1 MLRTIEP
8 EWLDS
13 LPAADPS
20 AVRSRRELRFVNR
33 LMGNAGAVARSLS
46 LAEGA
51 RIVDLGSG
59 DATFIAR
66 VAAKLGSRGV
76 QLSLVDRECPPAP
89 EALARLRALGWE
101 ARHFAA
107 DAIEWLGESS
117 EPLDAITVNLF
128 LHHLHP
134 PALRELLRLAAART
148 QRLVACE
155 PRRSA
160 LALAGSRALVLL
172 GFGAV
177 TRHDSVASVKA
188 GFTGRELSAQWPSG
202 PAWALE
208 ERASGPFAHLFVARR
223 KQ

>member
-1 MLRTIEP
+1 MLRTVEP

-13 LPAADPS
+13 LPATDPS

-46 LAEGA
+46 LGDGA
-51 RIVDLGSG
+51 SIVDLGSG

-66 VAAKLGSRGV
+66 VAAKLGPRRV

-89 EALARLRALGWE
+89 EALASLRALGWE
-101 ARHFAA
+101 VRYFAA
-107 DAIEWLGESS
+107 DALEWL
-117 EPLDAITVNLF
+117 DARTERFDAMAVNLF
-128 LHHLHP
+128 LHHLDT
-134 PALRELLRLAAART
+134 ATLRQLLRLAAART
-148 QRLVACE
+148 QRFVACE
-155 PRRSA
+155 PRRST

-188 GFTGRELSAQWPSG
+188 GFTGRELSAEWPSD
-202 PAWALE
+202 AQWALE

-223 KQ
+223 KP